1 MQRTQ
6 LVYNKFEV
14 CYGGPPS
21 PRQAWL
27 RRVKGGENMPN
38 IDQKKLIQA
47 AIIVAA
53 FGIFILSLTY
63 VIPLLGILGAVA
75 IIAAGIYAIYLFLT
89 GKLKL

>member
-1 MQRTQ
+1 M
-6 LVYNKFEV
+6 
-14 CYGGPPS
+14 PP
-21 PRQAWL
+21 
-27 RRVKGGENMPN
+27 
-38 IDQKKLIQA
+38 IDQNKLIKA

-63 VIPLLGILGAVA
+63 VLPLLGVLGALV

>member
-1 MQRTQ
+1 
-6 LVYNKFEV
+6 
-14 CYGGPPS
+14 
-21 PRQAWL
+21 
-27 RRVKGGENMPN
+27 MPN